1 MGIAKQI
8 LPRAAVYVGSGASHS
23 WTWFA
28 DIFDRAGYYSVC
40 FLTEQ
45 AIAAGALAGC
55 DVLFISGGDTFAVAA
70 GLGEN
75 GAAEIERFVRCGGTY
90 IGACA
95 GAYLPLRSSLPPLNR
110 FNFVNARITNL
121 AKRLPAPLQMAEK
134 FCTEYGCRY
143 VFHPVREAVRLSLH
157 GELAAE
163 GSRQISAPLYGGPA
177 LLPSDDIEVLA
188 TYESFTPATRFLI
201 EESVAR
207 DTLIGTVA
215 AARKKY
221 GAGAFYLF
229 GPHFEHPDFPEANKL
244 LFAILFAAGTAAARG
259 LQPEPAAP
267 RSDRAAAREDYRAF
281 LSLVS
286 NARIMALSLERT
298 AYRWVIGKKVYDP
311 EKIRVFLEAIWKRAK
326 QIDARGCCRYIP
338 QACCSAWT
346 RLAREIIDDLRRLRG
361 TGSGASSDTM
371 AEKLFTG
378 LRDITAGFLSVYFNL
393 KQDGLLDDE
402 GRLSC
407 TTITCT
413 SRQPQHSIHCR

>member
-1 MGIAKQI
+1 MGRTKQI

-28 DIFDRAGYYSVC
+28 DIFDRQGYYPVC
-40 FLTEQ
+40 FLSEQ

-55 DVLFISGGDTFAVAA
+55 DVLFVSGGDTFAVAA
-70 GLGEN
+70 GLGES
-75 GAAEIERFVRCGGTY
+75 GAGQIERFVRGGGTY

-95 GAYLPLRSSLPPLNR
+95 GAYLPLHSSLPPLNL
-110 FNFVNARITNL
+110 FNFVNARIHNL
-121 AKRLPAPLQMAEK
+121 TRHLPAPLQMTEK

-143 VFHPVREAVRLSLH
+143 VFHPVREEVRLRLLD
-157 GELAAE
+157 GLGDAE
-163 GSRQISAPLYGGPA
+163 ERQVCAPLYGGPA
-177 LLPSDDIEVLA
+177 MLPSDDIEVLA
-188 TYESFTPATRFLI
+188 TYENFTPATQFLI
-201 EESVAR
+201 EESVAQ
-207 DTLIGTVA
+207 DTIIGTVA

-229 GPHFEHPDFPEANKL
+229 GPHFEHPDYPEANKL
-244 LFAILFAAGTAAARG
+244 LFTILFAAGTAAVRSR
-259 LQPEPAAP
+259 QSEPAAP
-267 RSDRAAAREDYRAF
+267 RPDGRAAREAYRAF

-298 AYRWVIGKKVYDP
+298 AYQWIIGKKVYDP

-326 QIDARGCCRYIP
+326 QIDAQGCSRYIP
-338 QACCSAWT
+338 EACCSAWT
-346 RLAREIIDDLRRLRG
+346 ELAREIIDALRQLRE
-361 TGSGASSDTM
+361 TESNASSDAT
-371 AEKLFTG
+371 AQKLFNG
-378 LRDITAGFLSVYFNL
+378 LRDITAGFLSIYFNL
-393 KQDGLLDDE
+393 RQDGLLDDE